1 MNYFELYKIPVSFNP
16 DLTVVKKQFY
26 VLSRQYHPDFF
37 GAADEAQK
45 NESLELTAQVN
56 KAFKIFQDADAI
68 IQYILSLHNLIEAE
82 EKYQLAPDF
91 LMEVMDLNE
100 QVMELEH
107 QNSAVKNSIQSSLN
121 HLKASIYE
129 PVKSIM
135 ANYKESNFSEK
146 ELLQVKDYY
155 YKKKYLDRIQEELN

>member
-1 MNYFELYKIPVSFNP
+1 MNYFELYKIPVSFYP

-56 KAFKIFQDADAI
+56 KAFKTFQDADAI
-68 IQYILSLHNLIEAE
+68 IQYILSLHHLIEAE

-100 QVMELEH
+100 QVMELDH
-107 QNSAVKNSIQSSLN
+107 QNNEAKNVIKSSLN

-135 ANYKESNFSEK
+135 ANYQENTFSEK

-155 YKKKYLDRIQEELN
+155 YKKKYLDRIEEEIM

>member
-1 MNYFELYKIPVSFNP
+1 MNYFELYNIPVSFHP
-16 DLTVVKKQFY
+16 DLIEVKKQFY

-45 NESLELTAQVN
+45 IESLELTAQVN
-56 KAFKIFQDADAI
+56 IAFKIFQDADAI
-68 IQYILSLHNLIEAE
+68 IQYVLTLHKLIEAE
-82 EKYQLAPDF
+82 EKYQLAPNF

-100 QVMELEH
+100 QVMELTHHNHE
-107 QNSAVKNSIQSSLN
+107 AKNKIKSSLN

-135 ANYKESNFSEK
+135 ANYQESTYSEK
-146 ELLQVKDYY
+146 ELLQVKNYY
-155 YKKKYLDRIQEELN
+155 YKKKYLDRIEEGIK

>member
-1 MNYFELYKIPVSFNP
+1 MNYFELYKIQVSFNP

-37 GAADEAQK
+37 GAADEDQK

-56 KAFKIFQDADAI
+56 KAFKTFQDADAI

-129 PVKSIM
+129 PIKSVM
-135 ANYKESNFSEK
+135 ANYQENTYSEK
-146 ELLQVKDYY
+146 ELLQIKDYY
-155 YKKKYLDRIQEELN
+155 YKKKYLDRIEEEIM

>member
-1 MNYFELYKIPVSFNP
+1 MNYFELYKIPVSFQP
-16 DLTVVKKQFY
+16 DLVVVKKQFY
-26 VLSRQYHPDFF
+26 LLSRQHHPDFF

-56 KAFKIFQDADAI
+56 KAFKIFQNPDSI
-68 IQYILSLHNLIEAE
+68 IHYMLTLHNLIEAE
-82 EKYQLAPDF
+82 EKYQLAPNF

-100 QVMELEH
+100 QVMELDH
-107 QNSAVKNSIQSSLN
+107 QNDEAKNIIKSTLSN
-121 HLKASIYE
+121 LKASIHE

-135 ANYKESNFSEK
+135 ANYQENNFSEK

-155 YKKKYLDRIQEELN
+155 YKKKYLDRIEAEIM

>member
-1 MNYFELYKIPVSFNP
+1 MNYFELYKIPVSFHP
-16 DLTVVKKQFY
+16 DLTEVKKQFY

-45 NESLELTAQVN
+45 NESLELIALVN
-56 KAFKIFQDADAI
+56 KAFKTFQDTDAI
-68 IQYILSLHNLIEAE
+68 IQYILTLHKLIEAE
-82 EKYQLAPDF
+82 EKYQLVPDF

-100 QVMELEH
+100 QVMELDH
-107 QNSAVKNSIQSSLN
+107 QNAAAKNSIQSSLN
-121 HLKASIYE
+121 HLKESIYE

-135 ANYKESNFSEK
+135 AYYQENNYSEK

-155 YKKKYLDRIQEELN
+155 YKKKYLDRIEEEIR

>member
-1 MNYFELYKIPVSFNP
+1 MNYFELYKIPVSFYP
-16 DLTVVKKQFY
+16 DLTVIKKQFY

-45 NESLELTAQVN
+45 NESLELIAQVN

-68 IQYILSLHNLIEAE
+68 IQYILSLHNLIEVE

-100 QVMELEH
+100 QVMELDH

-155 YKKKYLDRIQEELN
+155 YKKKYLDRIEEEIN

>member
-1 MNYFELYKIPVSFNP
+1 MNYFELYKIPISFHP
-16 DLTVVKKQFY
+16 DLTAVKKQFY

-37 GAADEAQK
+37 GAAEEAQK

-56 KAFKIFQDADAI
+56 KAFKTFQDADAI
-68 IQYILSLHNLIEAE
+68 IHYILSIHKLIESE

-91 LMEVMDLNE
+91 LMEVMELNE
-100 QVMELEH
+100 QVMELDK
-107 QNSAVKNSIQSSLN
+107 QNSLVKNSIQSSLN

-135 ANYKESNFSEK
+135 ANYQENTFSEK

-155 YKKKYLDRIQEELN
+155 YKKKYLDRIEEEIN

>member
-1 MNYFELYKIPVSFNP
+1 MNYFELYKIPISFYP
-16 DLTVVKKQFY
+16 DLSVVKKQFY

-45 NESLELTAQVN
+45 TTSLELTAQVN
-56 KAFKIFQDADAI
+56 KAFKTFQDADAI

-82 EKYQLAPDF
+82 EKYQLAPNF
-91 LMEVMDLNE
+91 LMEVMELNE
-100 QVMELEH
+100 QVMELDH
-107 QNSAVKNSIQSSLN
+107 QNTAAKNSIQLSLN
-121 HLKASIYE
+121 HLKESIYE

-135 ANYKESNFSEK
+135 ANYQENTYSEK

-155 YKKKYLDRIQEELN
+155 YKKKYLDRIEEEIK